1 MTLKTKPFEFTNEF
15 TPTGEFL
22 SGDKPSFKR
31 TETVE
36 QETAQ
41 ARAEGEAAAMAT
53 IEARIATALEQ
64 ILAQLTPVEQVVTE
78 IASDLRNDAIDL
90 ALAAS
95 RTIAG
100 KALEDFG
107 ADMAREAITQAASQ
121 LRDAPE
127 ILIIAAPEVAQ
138 GAALRLENSASPP
151 AKVRFHADP
160 VAKPGD
166 WRIEFPQG
174 AVAHDR
180 EKIEKAVENALEQ
193 RKNDP
198 VESQLDLF
206 GGAQSA

>member
-100 KALEDFG
+100 KALEEFWCRHG
-107 ADMAREAITQAASQ
+107 ARSHHPGCQ
-121 LRDAPE
+121 
-127 ILIIAAPEVAQ
+127 
-138 GAALRLENSASPP
+138 
-151 AKVRFHADP
+151 P
-160 VAKPGD
+160 VAGRP
-166 WRIEFPQG
+166 R
-174 AVAHDR
+174 
-180 EKIEKAVENALEQ
+180 
-193 RKNDP
+193 DP
-198 VESQLDLF
+198 DHCSP
-206 GGAQSA
+206 